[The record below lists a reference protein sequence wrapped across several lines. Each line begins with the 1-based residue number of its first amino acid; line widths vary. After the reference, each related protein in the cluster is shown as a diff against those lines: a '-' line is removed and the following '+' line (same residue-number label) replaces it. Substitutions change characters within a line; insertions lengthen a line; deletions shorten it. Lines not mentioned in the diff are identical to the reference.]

1 MNKYL
6 VILLCILALLGYFQ
20 SKLGE
25 QMVKKIANHGHRVP
39 KQQTIIDSD
48 DRKFQI
54 NYTFDISR
62 EKYWLSS
69 VFNSSE

>member
-25 QMVKKIANHGHRVP
+25 QMVKKIASHGHRVP

-48 DRKFQI
+48 DRKLKKTRLTI
-54 NYTFDISR
+54 LISR
-62 EKYWLSS
+62 KKMSS
-69 VFNSSE
+69 KVERKL

>member
-25 QMVKKIANHGHRVP
+25 QMVKKIASHGHRVP

-48 DRKFQI
+48 DRKLKQKKTRLNI
-54 NYTFDISR
+54 LISGKNIL
-62 EKYWLSS
+62 ES
-69 VFNSSE
+69 